1 MMNLNLDTLSIIY
14 ALAGREAVRRALTL
28 PQGPLIKQA
37 TKNRDEPAE
46 IIAKRDAAVDA
57 ILALVEEYANL
68 DND

>member
-1 MMNLNLDTLSIIY
+1 MNINLDTLSIVY
-14 ALAGREAVRRALTL
+14 AVAGREAVRRMLTL
-28 PQGPLIKQA
+28 PSGPLVKKAQR
-37 TKNRDEPAE
+37 NRDEPTE